1 MKRKGVAVLFAL
13 AALIVP
19 ALFASFAQAAPGKN
33 TQDPLQRFVDRVET
47 LQAAFEQQQKDE
59 DGKVTATSSGQLW
72 LARPGRF
79 RWEYQ
84 KPYAQLIT
92 CDGKTLWMH
101 DPDLEQVT
109 VRPAAASL
117 QGTPVQLL
125 TDRIALTKQFK
136 VEDLGA
142 QGAQRHLRLTPKAA
156 DGDFSAIELWMLDGV
171 PQRMS
176 FHSTIGGSTEVS
188 FSGIVLNQK
197 LDAAFFGFKAPA
209 GTEVIQALPES
220 PGTQAPQK

>member
-1 MKRKGVAVLFAL
+1 MRAVRQWIPAFAGM
-13 AALIVP
+13 AM
-19 ALFASFAQAAPGKN
+19 LFASVADAASAKKSG
-33 TQDPLQRFVDRVET
+33 TDPLQRFVDRVET
-47 LQAAFEQQQKDE
+47 LQAAFEQQQQDE
-59 DGKVTATSSGQLW
+59 TGKVTSTSSGQLW
-72 LARPGRF
+72 LSRPGRF

-101 DPDLEQVT
+101 DPDLKQVT

-125 TDRIALTKQFK
+125 TDKASLARQFK

-142 QGAQRHLRLTPKAA
+142 EGPQRHLRLTPKAA

-188 FSGIVLNQK
+188 FSSIVLNQK
-197 LDAAFFGFKAPA
+197 LDAAFFGFKVPE
-209 GTEVIQALPES
+209 GTEVIQAPEAE
-220 PGTQAPQK
+220 APQK